1 MDASERKI
9 EILKL
14 LKKGPLE
21 VDALSRTF
29 NVSTMTVRRDLRK
42 FDEQGLVYVSNG
54 KAFLC
59 ESVSSE
65 ESYVLKKDKMISEKI
80 HIAKKA
86 NEFINDNDV
95 IYLDCGTTC
104 NMVAEELAK
113 TKKNVIVFTNS
124 ILVAN
129 TLFSVSSVE
138 LYMLPGKFRDKTMG
152 FIGNFTIEFMRRF
165 YFDKCFMGTEG
176 IDLEHGIST
185 PYMEDGNTKRCAIE
199 KSKRIFIVTDH
210 TKFGLKTSYSY
221 VDVSDADYIIT
232 NDSDVDTTPYEDKG
246 VKIIKV

>member
-1 MDASERKI
+1 
-9 EILKL
+9 
-14 LKKGPLE
+14 
-21 VDALSRTF
+21 
-29 NVSTMTVRRDLRK
+29 
-42 FDEQGLVYVSNG
+42 
-54 KAFLC
+54 
-59 ESVSSE
+59 
-65 ESYVLKKDKMISEKI
+65 
-80 HIAKKA
+80 
-86 NEFINDNDV
+86 
-95 IYLDCGTTC
+95 
-104 NMVAEELAK
+104 MVAEELAK